1 MLKLGSKKK
10 MKSKYIDA
18 HLEVARVYGKL
29 STATRLQVG
38 CIIVKDD
45 RIISIGYNGMP
56 SGGSNICEK
65 NNKTKPEVLHAEANA
80 ITKLAKSTES
90 GQDAYMF
97 CTYAP
102 CVNCAK
108 LILQS
113 GIKEF
118 HYEDDY
124 KSLDGINLLKKY
136 SNVDIFKHQR
146 EVSFIEYMEA
156 KDYDE
161 EAGSLG

>member
-1 MLKLGSKKK
+1 
-10 MKSKYIDA
+10 MKEKFIEA
-18 HLEVARVYGKL
+18 HLKVAREYGKL
-29 STATRLQVG
+29 STATRLKVG

-56 SGGSNICEK
+56 SGGSNVCEEDGK
-65 NNKTKPEVLHAEANA
+65 SKPEVLHAEANA

-102 CVNCAK
+102 CVDCAK

-118 HYEDDY
+118 HYEDSY
-124 KSLDGINLLKKY
+124 KNEDGIDLLKEY
-136 SNVDIFKHQR
+136 SNVDIFKHER
-146 EVSFIEYMEA
+146 ELNFLQYIEGDNY
-156 KDYDE
+156 YGE
-161 EAGSLG
+161 EAGNLG

>member
-1 MLKLGSKKK
+1 
-10 MKSKYIDA
+10 MKIKYIRA
-18 HLEVARVYGKL
+18 HLEVARIYGKL
-29 STATRLQVG
+29 SSAKRLQVG

-56 SGGSNICEK
+56 TGGSNICEE
-65 NNKTKPEVLHAEANA
+65 NNKSKPEVLHAETNA

-90 GQDAYMF
+90 GQDSYMF
-97 CTYAP
+97 CTFAP

-118 HYEDDY
+118 HYENDY
-124 KSLDGINLLKKY
+124 KNLDGINLLKKY
-136 SNVDIFKHQR
+136 SNVTIFKHELER
-146 EVSFIEYMEA
+146 EYYVN
-156 KDYDE
+156 D
-161 EAGSLG
+161 AGIIG

>member
-1 MLKLGSKKK
+1 
-10 MKSKYIDA
+10 MKSKYIRA
-18 HLEVARVYGKL
+18 HLEVARIYGEL
-29 STATRLQVG
+29 STAERLKVG

-56 SGGSNICEK
+56 SGGSNICESDGH
-65 NNKTKPEVLHAEANA
+65 TKPEVLHAETNA

-102 CVNCAK
+102 CVDCAK
-108 LILQS
+108 LILQV

-118 HYEDDY
+118 HYEHQYRGDDG
-124 KSLDGINLLKKY
+124 LDLLEKY
-136 SNVDIFKHQR
+136 SDIKIFKHTDY
-146 EVSFIEYMEA
+146 VSKNIEETQ
-156 KDYDE
+156 DD
-161 EAGSLG
+161 EAGSIG

>member
-1 MLKLGSKKK
+1 R
-10 MKSKYIDA
+10 I
-18 HLEVARVYGKL
+18 YGQL
-29 STATRLQVG
+29 STATRLKVG
-38 CIIVKDD
+38 CIIVKED

-56 SGGSNICEK
+56 SGGSNVCEE
-65 NNKTKPEVLHAEANA
+65 NNKTKPEVLHAETNA

-97 CTYAP
+97 CTFAP
-102 CVNCAK
+102 CVDCAK

-124 KSLDGINLLKKY
+124 KNLDGINLLKKY

-146 EVSFIEYMEA
+146 EVNFIEFLEGE
-156 KDYDE
+156 KYDE
-161 EAGSLG
+161 EAGNLG

>member
-1 MLKLGSKKK
+1 

-80 ITKLAKSTES
+80 LMKLAKSTES
-90 GQDAYMF
+90 SEDAVLF
-97 CTYAP
+97 ITHFP
-102 CVNCAK
+102 CIECAK
-108 LILQS
+108 LIYQA
-113 GIKEF
+113 GISKVYYGQF
-118 HYEDDY
+118 YEASKGAGD
-124 KSLDGINLLKKY
+124 SFLKKAG
-136 SNVDIFKHQR
+136 
-146 EVSFIEYMEA
+146 IELYA
-156 KDYDE
+156 KT
-161 EAGSLG
+161 

>member
-1 MLKLGSKKK
+1 MCIRDSLK
-10 MKSKYIDA
+10 
-18 HLEVARVYGKL
+18 VAREYGKL
-29 STATRLQVG
+29 STATRLKVG

-56 SGGSNICEK
+56 SGGSNVCEEDGK
-65 NNKTKPEVLHAEANA
+65 SKPEVLHAEANA

-102 CVNCAK
+102 CVDCAK

-118 HYEDDY
+118 HYEESY
-124 KSLDGINLLKKY
+124 KNEDGIEVLKKY
-136 SNVDIFKHQR
+136 SNVDIFQHQR
-146 EVSFIEYMEA
+146 ELSFLQYIEGE
-156 KDYDE
+156 DYDE
-161 EAGSLG
+161 EAGYLG

>member
-1 MLKLGSKKK
+1 
-10 MKSKYIDA
+10 MKTKYIRA
-18 HLEVARVYGKL
+18 HLEVARIYGKL
-29 STATRLQVG
+29 SSAKRLQVG

-56 SGGSNICEK
+56 TGGSNICEK
-65 NNKTKPEVLHAEANA
+65 NNKSKPEVLHAETNA

-90 GQDAYMF
+90 GQDSYMF
-97 CTYAP
+97 CTFAP

-118 HYEDDY
+118 HYENDY
-124 KSLDGINLLKKY
+124 KNLDGIKLLKKY
-136 SNVDIFKHQR
+136 SNVTIFKHELER
-146 EVSFIEYMEA
+146 EYYVN
-156 KDYDE
+156 D
-161 EAGSLG
+161 AGIIG

>member
-1 MLKLGSKKK
+1 
-10 MKSKYIDA
+10 MKSKYIEA
-18 HLEVARVYGKL
+18 HLKVARIYGEL
-29 STATRLQVG
+29 STANRLQVG

-56 SGGSNICEK
+56 SGGSNVCEK
-65 NNKTKPEVLHAEANA
+65 DNETKPEVLHAEANA

-97 CTYAP
+97 CTDAP
-102 CVNCAK
+102 CIDCAK

-118 HYEDDY
+118 HYEEDY
-124 KSLDGINLLKKY
+124 KNLDGINLLDKY

-146 EVSFIEYMEA
+146 ELSFLEYIEG
-156 KDYDE
+156 DCYDE
-161 EAGSLG
+161 DAGELG

>member
-1 MLKLGSKKK
+1 
-10 MKSKYIDA
+10 MKSKYIRA
-18 HLEVARVYGKL
+18 HLEVARIYGQL
-29 STATRLQVG
+29 STATRLKVG

-56 SGGSNICEK
+56 SGSSNICEEDGH
-65 NNKTKPEVLHAEANA
+65 TKPEVLHAETNA

-97 CTYAP
+97 CTAAP
-102 CVNCAK
+102 CVDCAK

-118 HYEDDY
+118 HFEHRY
-124 KSLDGINLLKKY
+124 KSGAGLDLLEKY
-136 SNVDIFKHQR
+136 SDIKIVKYTDYVTNN
-146 EVSFIEYMEA
+146 EGEY
-156 KDYDE
+156 YDE
-161 EAGSLG
+161 AGYVG